1 MDCGAISPVLSAT
14 PVSRTLGAS
23 SKILR
28 SSPKLKYTSHNWWI
42 AFSRAT
48 SKDENQVWRQK
59 YFARYAT
66 TVLKLCASP
75 LTLAKL
81 DWAET
86 FLGFD
91 EPVFELKNKSMTIL
105 VDIAQKHI
113 EAVNRIYDKVYETD
127 SWILFSNI
135 YTSILLS
142 F

>member
-28 SSPKLKYTSHNWWI
+28 SSPKPKYTSHYWWI

-127 SWILFSNI
+127 TWILFSNI

>member
-1 MDCGAISPVLSAT
+1 MALYLLSLAPHQSHLLLAPRLKSLGPLLNPNIPAIIDGLP
-14 PVSRTLGAS
+14 
-23 SKILR
+23 
-28 SSPKLKYTSHNWWI
+28 SPKPHQKTKIKSG
-42 AFSRAT
+42 A
-48 SKDENQVWRQK
+48 KK

-127 SWILFSNI
+127 TWILFSNI
-135 YTSILLS
+135 YTSILS